1 MKTKAF
7 LILWVLVFSFS
18 MVDAQF
24 QDRRLRFAVSVEPH
38 FNWFHLADLNTD
50 KGPGRLG
57 INGGVRLDYKFEKF
71 CAFSFGVNWNQT
83 GGNIIYKDTLHLD
96 LGAGN
101 DTLRPGTRVTY
112 RLQYI
117 EIPLALKFMTRE
129 IGYSTGFLEIGLDPM
144 FNIHSYINATD
155 NNVENEPFKQ
165 GINRINLAWHTGV
178 GLIYSLG
185 GSVSLQFAV
194 TYKNTFLDVTRENSI
209 RKPDNARI
217 NVIGLNV
224 GILF

>member
-1 MKTKAF
+1 
-7 LILWVLVFSFS
+7 
-18 MVDAQF
+18 
-24 QDRRLRFAVSVEPH
+24 
-38 FNWFHLADLNTD
+38 
-50 KGPGRLG
+50 
-57 INGGVRLDYKFEKF
+57 
-71 CAFSFGVNWNQT
+71 
-83 GGNIIYKDTLHLD
+83 
-96 LGAGN
+96 
-101 DTLRPGTRVTY
+101 
-112 RLQYI
+112 
-117 EIPLALKFMTRE
+117 
-129 IGYSTGFLEIGLDPM
+129 M